1 MRVEVKPPYDLTEA
15 EVVLDPASESFHLSE
30 FTSVQLLRW
39 FLDTGAMESELERV
53 FRSTVLLQAVT
64 NAPFRKCLD
73 TAMIWER
80 G

>member
-1 MRVEVKPPYDLTEA
+1 
-15 EVVLDPASESFHLSE
+15 
-30 FTSVQLLRW
+30 
-39 FLDTGAMESELERV
+39 MESELERV